1 MVGIPIILRIVKTL
15 TERIAGGIRN
25 SSNQAMTNFLIILL
39 TSILVVAAVLDL
51 RFQKIPNLL
60 TYPTMGIALICHFVT
75 DSLAGLLFSLGGLA
89 IGIAV
94 LILPY
99 LMGGMG
105 AGDAKLMG
113 AAGAVLGP
121 KGVFMAFLF
130 TAVVGG
136 AYALLLLL
144 INRGYAKRFMKRHVT
159 TFKTFTLTRQF
170 IPVPADKDE
179 KDEKKPKM
187 CYGIAIA
194 IGTLSYMFLGLLG
207 YDFLI

>member
-1 MVGIPIILRIVKTL
+1 MSL
-15 TERIAGGIRN
+15 
-25 SSNQAMTNFLIILL
+25 FLIILL
-39 TSILVVAAVLDL
+39 TSILVIAAGTDL

-75 DSLAGLLFSLGGLA
+75 DSLAGLLFGLGGLA
-89 IGIAV
+89 IGIAL

-121 KGVFMAFLF
+121 KGVFMAFLL

-136 AYALLLLL
+136 AYALLLFL
-144 INRGYAKRFMKRHVT
+144 INRGYAKGSMKRYVT

-170 IPVPADKDE
+170 IPMPAE
-179 KDEKKPKM
+179 KDEKRPKM

-194 IGTLSYMFLGLLG
+194 IGTLSYMFLRLLG